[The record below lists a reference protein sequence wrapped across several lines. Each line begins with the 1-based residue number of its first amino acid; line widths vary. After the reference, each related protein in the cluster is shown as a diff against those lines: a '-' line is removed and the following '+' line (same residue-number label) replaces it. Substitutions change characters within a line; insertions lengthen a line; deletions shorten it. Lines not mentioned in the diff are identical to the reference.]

1 MTISEYELRF
11 KAYRLKKL
19 DEQELIHQQAWANWQ
34 VQATKQQ
41 GKKQVPIYPTFK
53 KFFDKKKFEN
63 EILGIK
69 NSDSKFNQDSKLINL
84 MKKQTSKEGGNMETY
99 SVEAIL
105 SAVDKNFIS
114 TMKNADGSMG
124 TLDKNTQNTN
134 TSILDIAKGVGV
146 FKVVDTAIGV
156 VKSSLDGA
164 INRFD
169 TLNAYPKVMAQMGYS
184 TDDVS
189 KSVTILKKVLMAC
202 LLHFKI

>member
-1 MTISEYELRF
+1 
-11 KAYRLKKL
+11 
-19 DEQELIHQQAWANWQ
+19 
-34 VQATKQQ
+34 
-41 GKKQVPIYPTFK
+41 
-53 KFFDKKKFEN
+53 
-63 EILGIK
+63 
-69 NSDSKFNQDSKLINL
+69 
-84 MKKQTSKEGGNMETY
+84 METY

-105 SAVDKNFIS
+105 SAIDKNFVS
-114 TMKNADGSMG
+114 TMKSADGSMG

-146 FKVVDTAIGV
+146 FKVVDSAIGV